1 MTRSSLALDAP
12 ATADLHD
19 GVTPRG
25 WLLGNGRAVALVNAA
40 GTGFLAADGRA
51 LTRWAGDRTADADG
65 VFVYLRDLDSGA
77 VWSAGMAPT
86 WAVPDRYDVRLESGC
101 NVVFRRED
109 AGIATTMEASL
120 DPDAPAECR
129 SLEIVNASDRARRIE
144 VTVYAEVVLA
154 SRAGDL
160 AHPAFSKLF
169 VETERV
175 GERPVLLARRRPRS
189 PDEPAPVLAL
199 AFADQTG
206 HADVHVEHETDR
218 LRFLGRGRDA
228 RSPLALDP
236 GTVLSGTVGP
246 VLDPCLA
253 LRTVFLIPPGRRA
266 VLPFWLVSGET
277 RDEALALVGRLAG
290 PDPDDGPDSTA
301 TVAVETDAV
310 PLLYGVAVPDDAAAR
325 TRLAALGLPAD
336 FLPAATYT
344 PRPVPDAPPAPRRH
358 AAAFRNGSAPPDQT
372 PEPLHADNGFGG
384 FSADATEYVV
394 RVARWADGAHRLPP
408 LPWSHVV
415 ANRRL
420 GFVVTERGAGPTWGA
435 NSREHRLTPWSN
447 DPVSDP
453 PGEALWLRD
462 DDTGAVWSAF
472 PGPTPAPADYEVRYG
487 FGYATSR
494 VETAGLACE
503 TTQFVPTDD
512 PVKCVRLRVENRS
525 GRARR
530 LSAVFHAR
538 LVLGD
543 RAEASAPT
551 VQVAWDG
558 RALRATNPAAGV
570 FADAVAFATIVGAPV
585 AGASADRA
593 AFLGPHRSMS
603 APRALGTLGVPDL
616 ENVLPNGSEPAFTLR
631 AEIGLA
637 PGEARVLTFL
647 LGEGRDAAEAD
658 ALLARATAP
667 GWADAALEDAKA
679 FWTSLLGAVRV
690 ETPDSAL
697 DLVANGWLL
706 YQDVACRMWGR
717 SAFYQSGGAVGFR
730 DQLQDA
736 TALVYTRPE
745 WLREQILLHAA
756 NQFAEGD
763 VLHWWHPGI
772 GGIRTRFADD
782 LLWLPFA
789 ATGYVATTGDAGI
802 WDARAPFLAAPLLD
816 PGEDERFL
824 TPDESGTEGTLYEH
838 CVRAVDRSLATGT
851 HGLPLMGT
859 GDWNDGMNRVGREG
873 RGESVW
879 MGFFLADILRRFLP
893 VCDARGDADRV
904 GRYRAHLAAL
914 VEALN
919 GPGWDGDWYRR
930 AFYDDGTPL
939 GTARGDECRIDAI
952 AQAWS
957 VLSGV
962 APPDRAA
969 LALDA
974 AERHLVDEDAGLIR
988 LLTPAFDRTPHDPGY
1003 IKGYVPG
1010 VRENGGQYTHGVL
1023 WLVRALAHAG
1033 RADRA
1038 GRLLGMLSPVARSRT
1053 VDDAERYKTE
1063 PYVVAA
1069 DVYGE
1074 APHIGRGGWTWY
1086 TGSAGWMWR
1095 TLVESVLGLG
1105 LDAGHTLTLAPC
1117 VPPEWPRAALTYR
1130 LPGCGTVY
1138 AIEIDNAAGVG
1149 TGVAAAT
1156 LDGAAVAV
1164 EACGVRVPLVR
1175 DGGRHRVVVTLG
1187 PA

>member
-12 ATADLHD
+12 AAADLHD

-86 WAVPDRYDVRLESGC
+86 WAVPDRYDVRIESGC
-101 NVVFRRED
+101 DVVFRRED
-109 AGIATTMEASL
+109 DGIETTMEVSV
-120 DPDAPAECR
+120 DPDAPAEFR
-129 SLEIVNASDRARRIE
+129 NLEIVNASDRPRRIE

-154 SRAGDL
+154 ARSGDL

-189 PDEPAPVLAL
+189 PDEAAPVLAL
-199 AFADQTG
+199 AFGGGDAGAD
-206 HADVHVEHETDR
+206 VEHETDR

-228 RSPLALDP
+228 RSPLALDADV
-236 GTVLSGTVGP
+236 TLSGTVGP

-253 LRTVFLIPPGRRA
+253 LRTVLVVPPGRRA
-266 VLPFWLVSGET
+266 VLPFWLVAGET
-277 RDEALALVGRLAG
+277 RDAALALVDRLAG
-290 PDPDDGPDSTA
+290 PGPDDGPVPAHTA
-301 TVAVETDAV
+301 TVETAAV
-310 PLLYGVAVPDDAAAR
+310 PLLYGVAVHDEAAAR
-325 TRLAALGLPAD
+325 ARLAALGLPAD

-344 PRPVPDAPPAPRRH
+344 PRPIPAAPPAPPRR
-358 AAAFRNGSAPPDQT
+358 AAAFHNGSAPPDRP
-372 PEPLHADNGFGG
+372 PEALLADNGFGG

-394 RVARWADGAHRLPP
+394 RVARGADGAHRLPP

-420 GFVVTERGAGPTWGA
+420 GFVVTERGSGPTWGA

-453 PGEALWLRD
+453 TGEALWLRD
-462 DDTGAVWSAF
+462 DDTGGFWSTF

-487 FGYATSR
+487 FGSATSR

-503 TTQFVPTDD
+503 TTLFVPTDD
-512 PVKCVRLRVENRS
+512 PVKVVRLRVENRS

-551 VQVAWDG
+551 VRVSWDG
-558 RALRATNPAAGV
+558 RALRATNPAAGLFV
-570 FADAVAFATIVGAPV
+570 EAVAFATLAGAET

-593 AFLGPHRSMS
+593 AFLGPHGEMS
-603 APRALGTLGVPDL
+603 APRALQSNGSLGLEDIVPD
-616 ENVLPNGSEPAFTLR
+616 GCEPAFTLR
-631 AEIGLA
+631 AEMALA
-637 PGEARVLTFL
+637 PGETRTVTFL
-647 LGEGRDAAEAD
+647 LGEGRDAAETD
-658 ALLARATAP
+658 ALVARTTTP
-667 GWADAALEDAKA
+667 GWADAALDDAKA
-679 FWTSLLGAVRV
+679 FWTDLLGAVRV
-690 ETPDSAL
+690 ETPEPAL

-736 TALVYTRPE
+736 TALVYTRPD

-763 VLHWWHPGI
+763 VLHWWHPGL

-802 WDARAPFLAAPLLD
+802 WDARAPFLSAPMLE

-824 TPDESGTEGTLYEH
+824 TPEDSGTDGTLYEH
-838 CVRAVDRSLATGT
+838 CVRAIDRSLATGD

-879 MGFFLADILRRFLP
+879 MGFFLADILRRFAP
-893 VCDARGDADRV
+893 VCDARGDDARAAT
-904 GRYRAHLAAL
+904 YRAHLAAL
-914 VEALN
+914 TLALN
-919 GPGWDGDWYRR
+919 GPGWDGGWYRR

-939 GTARGDECRIDAI
+939 GTAHGDECRIDAI

-969 LALDA
+969 RALDA

-1038 GRLLGMLSPVARSRT
+1038 GRLLAMLSPVSQSRT
-1053 VDDAERYKTE
+1053 VDSAERYKTE

-1105 LDAGHTLTLAPC
+1105 LDGGHTLTLAPC

-1130 LPGCGTVY
+1130 LSDCGTVY
-1138 AIEIDNAAGVG
+1138 AVEIDNAAGVG

-1156 LDGAAVAV
+1156 LDGEAVAI
-1164 EACGVRVPLVR
+1164 EAGVVRVPLVR
-1175 DGGRHRVVVTLG
+1175 DGSRHRVAVTLG
-1187 PA
+1187 

>member
-1 MTRSSLALDAP
+1 MTRSSLALDVP
-12 ATADLHD
+12 ATADSAIPDLHD

-25 WLLGNGRAVALVNAA
+25 WLLGNGRAAALVNAA

-86 WAVPDRYDVRLESGC
+86 WAAPDRYDVRLDASR
-101 NVVFRRED
+101 VVFERED
-109 AGIATTMEASL
+109 DGVETTMEVSV
-120 DPDAPAECR
+120 DPDAPAER
-129 SLEIVNASDRARRIE
+129 RTLSLVNASDRPRRIE

-154 SRAGDL
+154 ARAGDL

-189 PDEPAPVLAL
+189 PDVAAPVLAL
-199 AFADQTG
+199 AFAAG
-206 HADVHVEHETDR
+206 HAGAHVEHETDR

-228 RSPLALDP
+228 RSPLAL
-236 GTVLSGTVGP
+236 GTAEALSGTVGP

-253 LRTVFLIPPGRRA
+253 LRTVLAVPPGGCA
-266 VLPFWLVSGET
+266 TLPFWLVAGET
-277 RDEALALVGRLAG
+277 RDAALARVDRLAG
-290 PDPDDGPDSTA
+290 PGPDEDPVLARTA
-301 TVAVETDAV
+301 TVETDAI
-310 PLLYGVAVPDDAAAR
+310 PLLYGVAVPDEAAAR
-325 TRLAALGLPAD
+325 ARLAALGLPAD

-344 PRPVPDAPPAPRRH
+344 PRPVPAAPPAPPLH
-358 AAAFRNGSAPPDQT
+358 AEAFHNGSASPDRT
-372 PEPLHADNGFGG
+372 PEALQADNGFGG

-394 RVARWADGAHRLPP
+394 RVARGADGAHRLPP

-462 DDTGAVWSAF
+462 DETGALWSAF
-472 PGPTPAPADYEVRYG
+472 PGPTPAPADYEIRYG
-487 FGYATSR
+487 FGSATSR

-503 TTQFVPTDD
+503 TILFVPTDC

-525 GRARR
+525 ARARR

-551 VQVAWDG
+551 VRVAWDG
-558 RALRATNPAAGV
+558 QALRATNPDAAP
-570 FADAVAFATIVGAPV
+570 FDEAVAFAALAGAPV

-593 AFLGPHRSMS
+593 AFLGPYGSMA
-603 APRALGTLGVPDL
+603 APRSLDTAGVPDL
-616 ENVLPNGSEPAFTLR
+616 VDVAPDGSEPAFTLR
-631 AEIGLA
+631 AEIALA
-637 PGEARVLTFL
+637 PGEARTVTFL
-647 LGEGRDAAEAD
+647 LGEGRDAAETD
-658 ALLARATAP
+658 ALLARYTAP
-667 GWADAALEDAKA
+667 GATDAALDAAKA
-679 FWTSLLGAVRV
+679 FWTDLLGAVRV
-690 ETPDSAL
+690 ETPEPAL

-717 SAFYQSGGAVGFR
+717 SAFYQSGGAVGYR

-736 TALVYTRPE
+736 TALVYARPA
-745 WLREQILLHAA
+745 WLRAQILLHAA
-756 NQFAEGD
+756 NQFVEGD
-763 VLHWWHPGI
+763 VLHWWHPDI

-789 ATGYVATTGDAGI
+789 ATGYVAATGDDGI
-802 WDARAPFLAAPLLD
+802 WDARAPFLSAPLLE

-824 TPDESGTEGTLYEH
+824 TPEDSGTDGTLYEH
-838 CVRAVDRSLATGT
+838 CVRAIDRSLATGD

-879 MGFFLADILRRFLP
+879 MGFFIADILRRFAP
-893 VCDARGDADRV
+893 VCDARGDGARAAT
-904 GRYRAHLAAL
+904 YRAHLAAL
-914 VEALN
+914 TEALN
-919 GPGWDGDWYRR
+919 GPGWDGEWYRR
-930 AFYDDGTPL
+930 AYYDDGTPL
-939 GTARGDECRIDAI
+939 GTAAGDECRIDAI

-962 APPDRAA
+962 APADRAA
-969 LALDA
+969 SALDA
-974 AERHLVDEDAGLIR
+974 AEAHLVDEDAGIIR

-1023 WLVRALAHAG
+1023 WLVRALAEAG

-1038 GRLLGMLSPVARSRT
+1038 GRLLTMLSPVSRSRT
-1053 VDDAERYKTE
+1053 EADAERYKTE

-1074 APHIGRGGWTWY
+1074 PPHVGRGGWTWY

-1105 LDAGHTLTLAPC
+1105 LDGGETLTLAPC
-1117 VPPEWPRAALTYR
+1117 VPPEWPRASLTYR
-1130 LPGCGTVY
+1130 LPGCGSVY
-1138 AIEIDNAAGVG
+1138 DIEIDNAVGVG
-1149 TGVAAAT
+1149 AGIARAT
-1156 LDGAAVAV
+1156 LDGAPVAV
-1164 EACGVRVPLVR
+1164 VAGVVRVPLAR
-1175 DGGRHRVVVTLG
+1175 DGGRHRVVVGLG
-1187 PA
+1187 